1 MYGVHRD
8 LYRPRCGG
16 IYGKEAE
23 EVKKYELTSET
34 KVFLGKTLYRI
45 KALVQF
51 GNVNAGDLGGWIEKE
66 ENLSQSGNAWV
77 YGDAS
82 VYGNAWVSGNARVY
96 GNASVYGNARVY
108 GDARV
113 YGNAWVYGDA
123 RVSGNAWVY
132 GDARVSGNA
141 EVSGNARVSGDARVY
156 GDARVSGNAWVYGNA
171 EVCKIGAVFW
181 IGAIGSRNRTTTFFR
196 CKDGKIYVS
205 CGCFLGDLE
214 EFSDKVK
221 QTHGDNEHGRVYML
235 AIEMAKAR
243 IVEEKNEVH

>member
-1 MYGVHRD
+1 M
-8 LYRPRCGG
+8 
-16 IYGKEAE
+16 
-23 EVKKYELTSET
+23 KKYELTSET

-77 YGDAS
+77 YGNAE
-82 VYGNAWVSGNARVY
+82 VYGDAE
-96 GNASVYGNARVY
+96 VYGNAR
-108 GDARV
+108 
-113 YGNAWVYGDA
+113 
-123 RVSGNAWVY
+123 
-132 GDARVSGNA
+132 
-141 EVSGNARVSGDARVY
+141 
-156 GDARVSGNAWVYGNA
+156 VYGNA

-221 QTHGDNEHGRVYML
+221 QTHGDNEHGRVYMF

>member
-1 MYGVHRD
+1 M
-8 LYRPRCGG
+8 
-16 IYGKEAE
+16 
-23 EVKKYELTSET
+23 KKYELTSET

-66 ENLSQSGNAWV
+66 ENLSQ
-77 YGDAS
+77 
-82 VYGNAWVSGNARVY
+82 YGNAWVSGNARVY
-96 GNASVYGNARVY
+96 GNAVV
-108 GDARV
+108 D
-113 YGNAWVYGDA
+113 
-123 RVSGNAWVY
+123 
-132 GDARVSGNA
+132 GNA
-141 EVSGNARVSGDARVY
+141 EVSGNAVVDGNAEVY
-156 GDARVSGNAWVYGNA
+156 GNAEVSGNA
-171 EVCKIGAVFW
+171 EVCKIGTVFW
-181 IGAIGSRNRTTTFFR
+181 IGAIGSRNGTTTFFR

>member
-1 MYGVHRD
+1 M
-8 LYRPRCGG
+8 
-16 IYGKEAE
+16 
-23 EVKKYELTSET
+23 KKYELTSET

-77 YGDAS
+77 SGDAW
-82 VYGNAWVSGNARVY
+82 VYGNAEVY
-96 GNASVYGNARVY
+96 GNAVVYGN
-108 GDARV
+108 
-113 YGNAWVYGDA
+113 
-123 RVSGNAWVY
+123 
-132 GDARVSGNA
+132 ARVSGNA
-141 EVSGNARVSGDARVY
+141 EV
-156 GDARVSGNAWVYGNA
+156 
-171 EVCKIGAVFW
+171 CKIGTVFW

-243 IVEEKNEVH
+243 IVEEKNEVHRGRTLSGGAKPRR

>member
-1 MYGVHRD
+1 M
-8 LYRPRCGG
+8 
-16 IYGKEAE
+16 
-23 EVKKYELTSET
+23 KKYELTSET

-77 YGDAS
+77 S
-82 VYGNAWVSGNARVY
+82 
-96 GNASVYGNARVY
+96 
-108 GDARV
+108 
-113 YGNAWVYGDA
+113 
-123 RVSGNAWVY
+123 
-132 GDARVSGNA
+132 
-141 EVSGNARVSGDARVY
+141 
-156 GDARVSGNAWVYGNA
+156 GNA

-181 IGAIGSRNRTTTFFR
+181 IGAIGSRNGTTTFFR

-221 QTHGDNEHGRVYML
+221 QTHGDNEHGRIYML

>member
-1 MYGVHRD
+1 M
-8 LYRPRCGG
+8 
-16 IYGKEAE
+16 
-23 EVKKYELTSET
+23 KKYELTSET

-77 YGDAS
+77 YGDA
-82 VYGNAWVSGNARVY
+82 
-96 GNASVYGNARVY
+96 
-108 GDARV
+108 
-113 YGNAWVYGDA
+113 
-123 RVSGNAWVY
+123 
-132 GDARVSGNA
+132 RVSGNA
-141 EVSGNARVSGDARVY
+141 EVSGNARVSGDAR
-156 GDARVSGNAWVYGNA
+156 VYGNA

>member
-1 MYGVHRD
+1 M
-8 LYRPRCGG
+8 
-16 IYGKEAE
+16 
-23 EVKKYELTSET
+23 KKYELTSET

-77 YGDAS
+77 SGDAS
-82 VYGNAWVSGNARVY
+82 VYGNAEVSGD
-96 GNASVYGNARVY
+96 AS
-108 GDARV
+108 
-113 YGNAWVYGDA
+113 
-123 RVSGNAWVY
+123 VSGNAWVY
-132 GDARVSGNA
+132 GNASVSGNAWVYGNA
-141 EVSGNARVSGDARVY
+141 EVSGDARVYGNARVSGDARVY
-156 GDARVSGNAWVYGNA
+156 GDAEVYGNARVYGNA

>member
-1 MYGVHRD
+1 M
-8 LYRPRCGG
+8 
-16 IYGKEAE
+16 
-23 EVKKYELTSET
+23 KKYELTSET

-66 ENLSQSGNAWV
+66 ENLSQ
-77 YGDAS
+77 
-82 VYGNAWVSGNARVY
+82 YGNAWVSGNA
-96 GNASVYGNARVY
+96 
-108 GDARV
+108 
-113 YGNAWVYGDA
+113 
-123 RVSGNAWVY
+123 
-132 GDARVSGNA
+132 
-141 EVSGNARVSGDARVY
+141 
-156 GDARVSGNAWVYGNA
+156 
-171 EVCKIGAVFW
+171 EVCKIGTVFW
-181 IGAIGSRNRTTTFFR
+181 IGAIGSRNGTTTFFR

>member
-113 YGNAWVYGDA
+113 YGNARVYGDARVYGNAWVYGDA

-132 GDARVSGNA
+132 GDARVYGDA
-141 EVSGNARVSGDARVY
+141 EVYGNAR
-156 GDARVSGNAWVYGNA
+156 VYGNA

>member
-1 MYGVHRD
+1 M
-8 LYRPRCGG
+8 
-16 IYGKEAE
+16 
-23 EVKKYELTSET
+23 
-34 KVFLGKTLYRI
+34 GKTLYRI

-77 YGDAS
+77 YG
-82 VYGNAWVSGNARVY
+82 NAR
-96 GNASVYGNARVY
+96 
-108 GDARV
+108 
-113 YGNAWVYGDA
+113 
-123 RVSGNAWVY
+123 
-132 GDARVSGNA
+132 
-141 EVSGNARVSGDARVY
+141 
-156 GDARVSGNAWVYGNA
+156 VYGNA

>member
-77 YGDAS
+77 YGDA
-82 VYGNAWVSGNARVY
+82 
-96 GNASVYGNARVY
+96 
-108 GDARV
+108 
-113 YGNAWVYGDA
+113 

-132 GDARVSGNA
+132 GDARDVA
-141 EVSGNARVSGDARVY
+141 
-156 GDARVSGNAWVYGNA
+156 
-171 EVCKIGAVFW
+171 
-181 IGAIGSRNRTTTFFR
+181 
-196 CKDGKIYVS
+196 
-205 CGCFLGDLE
+205 
-214 EFSDKVK
+214 
-221 QTHGDNEHGRVYML
+221 
-235 AIEMAKAR
+235 
-243 IVEEKNEVH
+243 

>member
-1 MYGVHRD
+1 VYGVHRD

-77 YGDAS
+77 YGDA
-82 VYGNAWVSGNARVY
+82 
-96 GNASVYGNARVY
+96 
-108 GDARV
+108 
-113 YGNAWVYGDA
+113 

-141 EVSGNARVSGDARVY
+141 GVSGNARVSGDARVY
-156 GDARVSGNAWVYGNA
+156 GDAGVYGNARVYGNA

>member
-1 MYGVHRD
+1 MHGVHRD

-77 YGDAS
+77 YGDA
-82 VYGNAWVSGNARVY
+82 RVY
-96 GNASVYGNARVY
+96 
-108 GDARV
+108 
-113 YGNAWVYGDA
+113 
-123 RVSGNAWVY
+123 
-132 GDARVSGNA
+132 
-141 EVSGNARVSGDARVY
+141 GNARVSGDASVY
-156 GDARVSGNAWVYGNA
+156 GDAEVYGNARVYGNA

>member
-77 YGDAS
+77 SGDAS
-82 VYGNAWVSGNARVY
+82 VYGNAEVSGD
-96 GNASVYGNARVY
+96 AS
-108 GDARV
+108 
-113 YGNAWVYGDA
+113 
-123 RVSGNAWVY
+123 VSGNAWVY
-132 GDARVSGNA
+132 GNAEVSGNAWVYGNA
-141 EVSGNARVSGDARVY
+141 EVSGDARVYGNARVSGDARVY
-156 GDARVSGNAWVYGNA
+156 GDAEVYGNARVYGNA

>member
-1 MYGVHRD
+1 M
-8 LYRPRCGG
+8 
-16 IYGKEAE
+16 
-23 EVKKYELTSET
+23 KKYELTSET

-141 EVSGNARVSGDARVY
+141 EVSGNARVSGDASVY
-156 GDARVSGNAWVYGNA
+156 GDAEVYGNARVYGNA

>member
-1 MYGVHRD
+1 M
-8 LYRPRCGG
+8 
-16 IYGKEAE
+16 
-23 EVKKYELTSET
+23 KKYELTSET

-77 YGDAS
+77 SDDAE
-82 VYGNAWVSGNARVY
+82 
-96 GNASVYGNARVY
+96 
-108 GDARV
+108 
-113 YGNAWVYGDA
+113 
-123 RVSGNAWVY
+123 VSGNAWVY
-132 GDARVSGNA
+132 GDAEVYGN
-141 EVSGNARVSGDARVY
+141 ARVY
-156 GDARVSGNAWVYGNA
+156 GDA

-205 CGCFLGDLE
+205 YGCFLGDLE

>member
-1 MYGVHRD
+1 M
-8 LYRPRCGG
+8 
-16 IYGKEAE
+16 
-23 EVKKYELTSET
+23 KKYELTSET

-77 YGDAS
+77 SDDAE
-82 VYGNAWVSGNARVY
+82 VSGNAEVSGDAR
-96 GNASVYGNARVY
+96 VYGNARVY
-108 GDARV
+108 GDAEV
-113 YGNAWVYGDA
+113 YGNASVSGDA
-123 RVSGNAWVY
+123 RVY
-132 GDARVSGNA
+132 
-141 EVSGNARVSGDARVY
+141 GNARVSGDARVY
-156 GDARVSGNAWVYGNA
+156 GDAEVYGNARVYGDA

>member
-1 MYGVHRD
+1 M
-8 LYRPRCGG
+8 
-16 IYGKEAE
+16 
-23 EVKKYELTSET
+23 KKYELTSET

-77 YGDAS
+77 YGDA
-82 VYGNAWVSGNARVY
+82 
-96 GNASVYGNARVY
+96 
-108 GDARV
+108 
-113 YGNAWVYGDA
+113 
-123 RVSGNAWVY
+123 
-132 GDARVSGNA
+132 
-141 EVSGNARVSGDARVY
+141 RVSGDARVY
-156 GDARVSGNAWVYGNA
+156 GDAEVYGNARVYGNA

>member
-1 MYGVHRD
+1 VYGVHRD

-77 YGDAS
+77 YGDA
-82 VYGNAWVSGNARVY
+82 
-96 GNASVYGNARVY
+96 
-108 GDARV
+108 
-113 YGNAWVYGDA
+113 

-156 GDARVSGNAWVYGNA
+156 GDARVSGNAWVYGDA

>member
-1 MYGVHRD
+1 M
-8 LYRPRCGG
+8 
-16 IYGKEAE
+16 
-23 EVKKYELTSET
+23 KKYELTSET

-77 YGDAS
+77 YGDAR
-82 VYGNAWVSGNARVY
+82 VS
-96 GNASVYGNARVY
+96 
-108 GDARV
+108 
-113 YGNAWVYGDA
+113 GNAWVYGDA
-123 RVSGNAWVY
+123 RVSGNAEVS
-132 GDARVSGNA
+132 GNARVSGNA

-156 GDARVSGNAWVYGNA
+156 GDARVSGNAWVYGNAEVSGDARVYGNARVSGDASVYGDAEVYGNARVYGNA

>member
-1 MYGVHRD
+1 M
-8 LYRPRCGG
+8 
-16 IYGKEAE
+16 
-23 EVKKYELTSET
+23 KKYELTSET

-77 YGDAS
+77 SGDAS
-82 VYGNAWVSGNARVY
+82 VYGNAEVSGD
-96 GNASVYGNARVY
+96 AS
-108 GDARV
+108 
-113 YGNAWVYGDA
+113 
-123 RVSGNAWVY
+123 VSGNAWVY
-132 GDARVSGNA
+132 GNASVSGNAWVYGNA
-141 EVSGNARVSGDARVY
+141 EVSGDARVYGNARVSGDARVY
-156 GDARVSGNAWVYGNA
+156 GDAEVYGNARVYGNA

-196 CKDGKIYVS
+196 CKDVKIYVS
-205 CGCFLGDLE
+205 CWCFLGDLE

>member
-1 MYGVHRD
+1 MKDIYVVNCCRTAIGSFGGSLKDIPAADLGATVIREALSRAGVKPEQVD
-8 LYRPRCGG
+8 
-16 IYGKEAE
+16 
-23 EVKKYELTSET
+23 EVMFGCILTAG
-34 KVFLGKTLYRI
+34 LGQNVARQAAI
-45 KALVQF
+45 KAGVPTSVPAYTV
-51 GNVNAGDLGGWIEKE
+51 GMVCGSGMKSVIEAARTIMAGDADIIVAGGTE
-66 ENLSQSGNAWV
+66 
-77 YGDAS
+77 
-82 VYGNAWVSGNARVY
+82 
-96 GNASVYGNARVY
+96 VYGNAR
-108 GDARV
+108 
-113 YGNAWVYGDA
+113 
-123 RVSGNAWVY
+123 
-132 GDARVSGNA
+132 
-141 EVSGNARVSGDARVY
+141 
-156 GDARVSGNAWVYGNA
+156 VYGNA

>member
-1 MYGVHRD
+1 M
-8 LYRPRCGG
+8 
-16 IYGKEAE
+16 
-23 EVKKYELTSET
+23 KKYELTSET

-77 YGDAS
+77 YGDA
-82 VYGNAWVSGNARVY
+82 
-96 GNASVYGNARVY
+96 
-108 GDARV
+108 
-113 YGNAWVYGDA
+113 
-123 RVSGNAWVY
+123 
-132 GDARVSGNA
+132 RVSGNA

-156 GDARVSGNAWVYGNA
+156 GDARVSGNAWVYGNAEVSGDARVYGNARVSGDARVYGDAEVYGNARVYGNA